1 MLFIISGINNIIIFK
16 NLLGGLT
23 MLYNL
28 LNGTLSVESA
38 IMQILA
44 VSIIV
49 FLVMPLHEFSHGF
62 IAYKLGDNTAKNMG
76 RLRFSP
82 TAHIDPVGAL
92 MILLVGFGWAKPV
105 PVNPRNFKN
114 PKVGMAITA
123 LAGPVSN
130 ILAAIVGA
138 ILFYVNLSLALKG
151 IMPSFVYNLLMYF
164 LSYFISINISLAVF
178 NMVPL
183 PPLDGSKIL
192 FAFLPDKVVYK
203 IYQYE
208 RQLNFILIILI
219 AAGALTG
226 PLSAVQNVLSEFI
239 MSIVAIPFT
248 PFLY

>member
-1 MLFIISGINNIIIFK
+1 
-16 NLLGGLT
+16 

-28 LNGTLSVESA
+28 LHGSLSIEGA

-49 FLVMPLHEFSHGF
+49 FLVMPLHEYAHGF
-62 IAYKLGDNTAKNMG
+62 VAYKLGDNTAKNMG

-82 TAHIDPVGAL
+82 TAHIDPMGAL

-114 PKVGMAITA
+114 PKAGMALTA

-138 ILFYVNLSLALKG
+138 VLFYLNAVLAVKG
-151 IMPSFVYNLLMYF
+151 IAPIAVADLLYYF
-164 LSYFISINISLAVF
+164 LSYFISVNISLAVF
-178 NMVPL
+178 NLVPV

-192 FAFLPDKVVYK
+192 FAFLPDKIVYK
-203 IYQYE
+203 ICQYE
-208 RQLNFILIILI
+208 RQFNIILIILI
-219 AAGALTG
+219 AYGALTG
-226 PLSAVQNVLSEFI
+226 PLSFVQGILSDLI
-239 MSIVAIPFT
+239 MGLVAIPFA
-248 PFLY
+248 PFL

>member
-1 MLFIISGINNIIIFK
+1 
-16 NLLGGLT
+16 

-28 LNGTLSVESA
+28 LNGTLSIENA
-38 IMQILA
+38 IMQIFA

-49 FLVMPLHEFSHGF
+49 FLVMPLHEYAHGL

-82 TAHIDPVGAL
+82 SAHIDPIGAL

-138 ILFYVNLSLALKG
+138 VLYYVNILLAVNG
-151 IMPSFVYNLLMYF
+151 ILPTFVCELLF
-164 LSYFISINISLAVF
+164 FFFSYFIAVNVSLAVF
-178 NMVPL
+178 NLIPI

-192 FAFLPDKVVYK
+192 FAFLPDRIVYK
-203 IYQYE
+203 AYEYE
-208 RQLNFILIILI
+208 RQLNTILIVLI
-219 AAGALTG
+219 AVGALTG
-226 PLSAVQNVLSEFI
+226 PLSFLQGVLSNFI
-239 MSIVAIPFT
+239 MYIVGIPFT
-248 PFLY
+248 PLIY

>member
-1 MLFIISGINNIIIFK
+1 
-16 NLLGGLT
+16 

-28 LNGTLSVESA
+28 FNGTLSIENA

-44 VSIIV
+44 VSMIV
-49 FLVMPLHEFSHGF
+49 FLVMPLHEFAHGL

-82 TAHIDPVGAL
+82 SAHIDPLGAL

-138 ILFYVNLSLALKG
+138 VLFYLNILLEVKG
-151 IMPSFVYNLLMYF
+151 ILPLLIAELLYYF
-164 LSYFISINISLAVF
+164 LIYFISVNVSLAVF
-178 NMVPL
+178 NLIPI

-192 FAFLPDKVVYK
+192 FAFLPDKIVYK
-203 IYQYE
+203 IYEHE
-208 RQLNFILIILI
+208 REINLVLILLI
-219 AAGALTG
+219 AFGVLTG
-226 PLSAVQNVLSEFI
+226 PLSNLQGILTTFI
-239 MSIVAIPFT
+239 MEIVGIPFM
-248 PFLY
+248 PLIY

>member
-1 MLFIISGINNIIIFK
+1 
-16 NLLGGLT
+16 

-28 LNGTLSVESA
+28 LNGTLSLESA
-38 IMQILA
+38 IMQIFA

-49 FLVMPLHEFSHGF
+49 FLVMPLHEYAHGL

-82 TAHIDPVGAL
+82 SAHIDPIGAL

-138 ILFYVNLSLALKG
+138 VLYYVNILLAVNG
-151 IMPSFVYNLLMYF
+151 ILPTFVCELLF
-164 LSYFISINISLAVF
+164 FFFSYFIAVNVSLAVF
-178 NMVPL
+178 TLIPI

-192 FAFLPDKVVYK
+192 FAFLPDRIVYK
-203 IYQYE
+203 AYEYE
-208 RQLNFILIILI
+208 RQLNTILIVLI
-219 AAGALTG
+219 AVGALTG
-226 PLSAVQNVLSEFI
+226 PLSFLQGVLSNFI
-239 MSIVAIPFT
+239 MYIVGIPFT
-248 PFLY
+248 PLIY

>member
-1 MLFIISGINNIIIFK
+1 
-16 NLLGGLT
+16 

-28 LNGTLSVESA
+28 LHGTLSIESA

-44 VSIIV
+44 VSMIV
-49 FLVMPLHEFSHGF
+49 FLVMPLHEFAHGF
-62 IAYKLGDNTAKNMG
+62 TAYKLGDNTAKNMG

-130 ILAAIVGA
+130 IIAAFLGTIFYYVNILLAINA
-138 ILFYVNLSLALKG
+138 ILPLF
-151 IMPSFVYNLLMYF
+151 ICDLLHIF
-164 LSYFISINISLAVF
+164 LSYFISVNVSLAVF
-178 NMVPL
+178 NLIPI

-192 FAFLPDKVVYK
+192 FAFLPDKIVYK
-203 IYQYE
+203 VYQYE
-208 RQLNFILIILI
+208 RQLNSILILLI
-219 AAGALTG
+219 AVGALTG
-226 PLSAVQNVLSEFI
+226 PLSFLQSLLSEFI
-239 MSIVAIPFT
+239 MNIVGLIFT
-248 PFLY
+248 PFL

>member
-1 MLFIISGINNIIIFK
+1 
-16 NLLGGLT
+16 

-28 LNGTLSVESA
+28 LHGTLSVESA
-38 IMQILA
+38 IMQIFA

-49 FLVMPLHEFSHGF
+49 FLVMPLHEFAHGF
-62 IAYKLGDNTAKNMG
+62 VAYKLGDNTAKNMG

-82 TAHIDPVGAL
+82 TAHIDPMGAL

-123 LAGPVSN
+123 LAGPLSN

-138 ILFYVNLSLALKG
+138 IFFYINAFLAING
-151 IMPSFVYNLLMYF
+151 IMPTTIYNLIYYF
-164 LSYFISINISLAVF
+164 ISYFISINISLAVF
-178 NMVPL
+178 NLVPL

-208 RQLNFILIILI
+208 RQLNMILIFLI
-219 AAGALTG
+219 AFGALTG
-226 PLSAVQNVLSEFI
+226 PLSFLQGLLADFI
-239 MSIVAIPFT
+239 MGIVAIPFSML
-248 PFLY
+248 F

>member
-1 MLFIISGINNIIIFK
+1 
-16 NLLGGLT
+16 

-28 LNGTLSVESA
+28 LNHSLTIESA

-44 VSIIV
+44 VSMIV
-49 FLVMPLHEFSHGF
+49 FLVMPLHEFAHGF
-62 IAYKLGDNTAKNMG
+62 VAYKLGDNTAKNMG

-114 PKVGMAITA
+114 PKVGMALTA

-130 ILAAIVGA
+130 ILAAVVGA
-138 ILFYVNLSLALKG
+138 VLYYINAVLVVNG
-151 IMPSFVYNLLMYF
+151 IIPATVYNLLYYF
-164 LSYFISINISLAVF
+164 LWYFISVNISLAVF
-178 NMVPL
+178 NLVPI

-192 FAFLPDKVVYK
+192 FAFLPDKAVYK
-203 IYQYE
+203 ICQYE
-208 RQLNFILIILI
+208 RQLNTILIILI

-226 PLSAVQNVLSEFI
+226 PLSFVQSILAELI
-239 MSIVAIPFT
+239 MTVVGIPFSG
-248 PFLY
+248 FF

>member
-1 MLFIISGINNIIIFK
+1 
-16 NLLGGLT
+16 

-28 LNGTLSVESA
+28 LNHPLTIESA

-44 VSIIV
+44 VSMIV
-49 FLVMPLHEFSHGF
+49 FLVMPLHEFAHGF
-62 IAYKLGDNTAKNMG
+62 VAYKLGDNTAKNMG

-114 PKVGMAITA
+114 PKVGMALTA

-130 ILAAIVGA
+130 ILAAVVGA
-138 ILFYVNLSLALKG
+138 VLYYINAVLVVNG
-151 IMPSFVYNLLMYF
+151 IIPATVYNLLYYF
-164 LSYFISINISLAVF
+164 LWYFISVNISLAVF
-178 NMVPL
+178 NLVPI

-192 FAFLPDKVVYK
+192 FAFLPDKAVYK
-203 IYQYE
+203 ICQYE
-208 RQLNFILIILI
+208 RQLNTILIILI

-226 PLSAVQNVLSEFI
+226 PLSFVQSILAELI
-239 MSIVAIPFT
+239 MTVVGIPFSG
-248 PFLY
+248 FF

>member
-1 MLFIISGINNIIIFK
+1 
-16 NLLGGLT
+16 

-28 LNGTLSVESA
+28 FNGTLSIENA

-44 VSIIV
+44 VSMIV
-49 FLVMPLHEFSHGF
+49 FLVMPLHEFAHGL

-82 TAHIDPVGAL
+82 SAHIDPVGAL

-138 ILFYVNLSLALKG
+138 VLFYVNILLEVKG
-151 IMPSFVYNLLMYF
+151 ILPLLIAELLYYF
-164 LSYFISINISLAVF
+164 LIYFISVNVSLAVF
-178 NMVPL
+178 NLIPI

-192 FAFLPDKVVYK
+192 FAFLPDKIVYK
-203 IYQYE
+203 IYEHE
-208 RQLNFILIILI
+208 REINLVLILLI
-219 AAGALTG
+219 AFGALTG
-226 PLSAVQNVLSEFI
+226 PLSNLQGILSTFI
-239 MSIVAIPFT
+239 MEIVGIPFM
-248 PFLY
+248 PLIY

>member
-1 MLFIISGINNIIIFK
+1 
-16 NLLGGLT
+16 

-28 LNGTLSVESA
+28 LHGSLTIEGA

-49 FLVMPLHEFSHGF
+49 FLVMPLHEYAHGF
-62 IAYKLGDNTAKNMG
+62 VAYKLGDNTAKNMG

-82 TAHIDPVGAL
+82 TAHIDPMGAL

-114 PKVGMAITA
+114 PKAGMALTA

-138 ILFYVNLSLALKG
+138 VLFYLNAVLAVKG
-151 IMPSFVYNLLMYF
+151 IAPIAVADLLYYF
-164 LSYFISINISLAVF
+164 LSYFISVNISLAVF
-178 NMVPL
+178 NLVPV

-192 FAFLPDKVVYK
+192 FAFLPDKIVYK
-203 IYQYE
+203 ICQYE
-208 RQLNFILIILI
+208 RQFNIILIILI
-219 AAGALTG
+219 AYGALTG
-226 PLSAVQNVLSEFI
+226 PLSFVQGILSDLI
-239 MSIVAIPFT
+239 MGLVAIPFA
-248 PFLY
+248 PFL

>member
-1 MLFIISGINNIIIFK
+1 
-16 NLLGGLT
+16 

-28 LNGTLSVESA
+28 FNGTLSIENA

-44 VSIIV
+44 VSMIV
-49 FLVMPLHEFSHGF
+49 FLVMPLHEFAHGL

-82 TAHIDPVGAL
+82 SAHIDPLGAL

-138 ILFYVNLSLALKG
+138 VLFYLNILLEVKG
-151 IMPSFVYNLLMYF
+151 ILPLLIGELLYYF
-164 LSYFISINISLAVF
+164 LIYFISVNVSLAVF
-178 NMVPL
+178 NLIPI

-192 FAFLPDKVVYK
+192 FAFLPDKIVYK
-203 IYQYE
+203 IYEHE
-208 RQLNFILIILI
+208 REINLVLILLI
-219 AAGALTG
+219 AFGVLTG
-226 PLSAVQNVLSEFI
+226 PLSNLQGILTTFI
-239 MSIVAIPFT
+239 MEIVGIPFM
-248 PFLY
+248 PLIY

>member
-1 MLFIISGINNIIIFK
+1 
-16 NLLGGLT
+16 

-28 LNGTLSVESA
+28 LHGTLSVESA

-49 FLVMPLHEFSHGF
+49 FLVMPLHEFAHGF
-62 IAYKLGDNTAKNMG
+62 VAYKLGDNTAKNMG

-82 TAHIDPVGAL
+82 TAHIDPMGAL

-138 ILFYVNLSLALKG
+138 IFFYVNALLAING
-151 IMPSFVYNLLMYF
+151 IMPTVVYNLIYYF
-164 LSYFISINISLAVF
+164 ISYFISINISLAVF
-178 NMVPL
+178 NLVPL

-192 FAFLPDKVVYK
+192 FAFLPDNVVYK

-208 RQLNFILIILI
+208 RQLNMILIFLI
-219 AAGALTG
+219 AFGALTG
-226 PLSAVQNVLSEFI
+226 PLSFLQELLADFI
-239 MSIVAIPFT
+239 MGIVAIPFSML
-248 PFLY
+248 F

>member
-1 MLFIISGINNIIIFK
+1 
-16 NLLGGLT
+16 

-28 LNGTLSVESA
+28 LNHSLTIESA

-44 VSIIV
+44 VSMIV
-49 FLVMPLHEFSHGF
+49 FLVMPLHEFAHGF
-62 IAYKLGDNTAKNMG
+62 VAYKLGDNTAKNMG

-114 PKVGMAITA
+114 PKVGMALTA

-130 ILAAIVGA
+130 ILAAVVGA
-138 ILFYVNLSLALKG
+138 VLYYINAVLAVNG
-151 IMPSFVYNLLMYF
+151 IIPATVYNLLYYF
-164 LSYFISINISLAVF
+164 LWYFISVNISLAVF
-178 NMVPL
+178 NLVPI

-192 FAFLPDKVVYK
+192 FAFLPDKAVYK
-203 IYQYE
+203 ICQYE
-208 RQLNFILIILI
+208 RQLNTILIILI

-226 PLSAVQNVLSEFI
+226 PLSFVQSILAELI
-239 MSIVAIPFT
+239 MTVVGIPFSG
-248 PFLY
+248 FF